1 MQFDLSKVVDSRGVL
16 EKRKK
21 EREKEKVANDNRG
34 CRQPLSTFEKCKDIW
49 TKTKTVLVDS

>member
-16 EKRKK
+16 EKERK
-21 EREKEKVANDNRG
+21 KEKVANDNRG

-49 TKTKTVLVDS
+49 TKGSSKKIVF